1 MVGDP
6 CENLVKEAIKKTRIF
21 SLSKDIWG
29 GALLY
34 IQAAECY
41 KASGDYKKAFG
52 LAMEAV
58 ELLRKYAA
66 KYGHDLVMG
75 DLEKAL
81 LVAYSTATGKNKEKV
96 KRELFYTMT
105 LHAKQLEISGNY
117 LGAADKYGKAI
128 EFAPSGKEAKN
139 MLTHA
144 IQLLEQVAQ
153 RKALQRKNKFAEKL
167 LAKVDELRMLLPT
180 ATELEEASYLSK
192 KFSAKATFKHADSLP
207 DVISR
212 VNMNI
217 DTAGLPVVNIN
228 RINRNGEAILKLEIA
243 GGEISAN
250 IVLSES
256 RILVDIQGP
265 DPETVLEYFLTL
277 KDLALSS
284 VSRSKLI
291 DEEMEG
297 EVTPLMLLK
306 LLNNIKDKCRVK
318 YTYRELQISLLSI
331 VKLIKSKKKLVSDLK
346 GAIKEI
352 EKIIKKIEK
361 SLDKDKII
369 SDEEL
374 PDLITSI
381 NASIEKIRNIM

>member
-1 MVGDP
+1 MAGDP

-41 KASGDYKKAFG
+41 KASGDYKKAYG
-52 LAMEAV
+52 LAVEAV

-81 LVAYSTATGKNKEKV
+81 IIAYSAASGKNKEKV
-96 KRELFYTMT
+96 KRDLFYTIT

-117 LGAADKYGKAI
+117 LGAADKYRKAI
-128 EFAPSGKEAKN
+128 EFAPSGREAKDV
-139 MLTHA
+139 LTHA

-153 RKALQRKNKFAEKL
+153 RKALQGKDKFAEKL
-167 LAKVDELRMLLPT
+167 LTKADELRMLLPT
-180 ATELEEASYLSK
+180 TIELEEAPYLSK
-192 KFSAKATFKHADSLP
+192 KFLAKATFTHRDPLP
-207 DVISR
+207 DVINR
-212 VNMNI
+212 VNMNFN
-217 DTAGLPVVNIN
+217 TAGLPIVNVN
-228 RINRNGEAILKLEIA
+228 RINKNGEALLKLEFA

-256 RILVDIQGP
+256 RILVDIQGS
-265 DPETVLEYFLTL
+265 DPETVLEYFLAL
-277 KDLALSS
+277 KDIALNS
-284 VSRSKLI
+284 VGQSKLI

-297 EVTPLMLLK
+297 EITPLMLLK
-306 LLNNIKDKCRVK
+306 LLNNIKDRCRVR
-318 YTYRELQISLLSI
+318 YTYRELQMNLLSVI
-331 VKLIKSKKKLVSDLK
+331 KLIKSKKKLISDLK
-346 GAIKEI
+346 DAVKEL
-352 EKIIKKIEK
+352 ERIIKKIEK
-361 SLDKDKII
+361 IPDKNEII

-374 PDLITSI
+374 PDIIAGI
-381 NASIEKIRNIM
+381 NSGIEKIRNIM